1 MGMIIIVPR
10 SWRCFECQWVHLCK
24 VLGEQCLVWH
34 IVSTT
39 KYRLCVS
46 HSVMFWLFATPWTVP
61 ARLLCPWNSSGKN
74 TGVDSHSLLQGIFL
88 TQGSNPGFLH
98 CREILYYRSHQRSPS
113 YYHFHLLFENHIWH
127 RTTICYFANLFRTGT
142 LLWPSG

>member
-1 MGMIIIVPR
+1 M
-10 SWRCFECQWVHLCK
+10 
-24 VLGEQCLVWH
+24 LV
-34 IVSTT
+34 TQ
-39 KYRLCVS
+39 S
-46 HSVMFWLFATPWTVP
+46 HPDSATPWTVP

-98 CREILYYRSHQRSPS
+98 CREILHSQSHQGSPS

-127 RTTICYFANLFRTGT
+127 PTTVCYFANLFRTGT
-142 LLWPSG
+142 LVAQWLRLFSQHWGQVQCLVRERDTPMWQPRVHMLQLKIPHATTKAWHS